1 MSSKTVW
8 TRVGVGVGMAALA
21 AVTATGAFGGAS
33 ASATSA
39 AAARPTLA
47 VVVVGGGRVTSA
59 PAGISC
65 PGRCSAAFAAGSRV
79 LLTPTSK
86 RGSRFLRWGGDCAG
100 AGACRVR
107 VSGLAAV
114 AAQFVGSTAKP
125 TPRPTSAVVPGGYSG
140 QNSQNG
146 NGVAFSVP
154 TGGGSV
160 LNFSLP
166 RVNLVCV
173 GGGGISD
180 HIWFSKTT
188 IKPDRSFTAT
198 GAQEGVV
205 NGVKA
210 KFSYTARGRFEGKSA
225 TGAAMATGVFRADV
239 AYADGTRTCTTNNQ
253 TWTAA
258 RSSAPSTG
266 PLVPG
271 TYSGQNSQNG
281 NGVTLSVPAG
291 GGRVLNFSIPRV
303 NLACVG
309 GGGLSDQI
317 RIEQV
322 TMRPDRSFSATASQD
337 GVSNGAKARF
347 TYIVSGIFEGFDRAG
362 APIASGVYREDVAY
376 ADGTRTC
383 TSNDQ
388 TWTTART
395 G

>member
-1 MSSKTVW
+1 MVPRTVW
-8 TRVGVGVGMAALA
+8 TRLGLGVGMAALA
-21 AVTATGAFGGAS
+21 AVTATGALGGAS

-39 AAARPTLA
+39 AAAKPTLA

-59 PAGISC
+59 PVGISC
-65 PGRCSAAFAAGSRV
+65 PGKCAAAFAAGSRV

-86 RGSRFLRWGGDCAG
+86 GGSRFLRWGGDCSG
-100 AGACRVR
+100 SRACRVR

-114 AAQFVGSTAKP
+114 AAQFVGSTAAP
-125 TPRPTSAVVPGGYSG
+125 APAPTSAVVPGGYAG

-154 TGGGSV
+154 AGGGTV

-166 RVNLVCV
+166 RVNLGCV
-173 GGGGISD
+173 GGGGMGD

-198 GAQEGVV
+198 GSQDVVV
-205 NGVKA
+205 NGVRA
-210 KFSYTARGRFEGKSA
+210 KFSYAARGRFEGKSA
-225 TGAAMATGVFRADV
+225 TGAATATGVFRADI

-266 PLVPG
+266 PIVPG

-291 GGRVLNFSIPRV
+291 GGKVLNFSIPRV
-303 NLACVG
+303 NLVCVG
-309 GGGLSDQI
+309 GGGVGDQI

-322 TMRPDRSFSATASQD
+322 TIKPDRSFTATASQD
-337 GVSNGAKARF
+337 GVSSGARARF
-347 TYIVSGIFEGFDRAG
+347 TYVVSGTFEGFDRAG
-362 APIASGVYREDVAY
+362 APIAAGVHREDMVY

>member
-1 MSSKTVW
+1 M
-8 TRVGVGVGMAALA
+8 RLAFGMGMATLA
-21 AVTATGAFGGAS
+21 SVVAATGSFGGSGMVARD
-33 ASATSA
+33 AATV
-39 AAARPTLA
+39 RPTLA
-47 VVVVGGGRVTSA
+47 VAVVGSGSVVST

-65 PGRCSAAFAAGSRV
+65 PGKCAAAFSAGSRV
-79 LLTPTSK
+79 VLSPTPR
-86 RGSRFLRWGGDCAG
+86 RGSRFLRWGGDCSG
-100 AGACRVR
+100 ARACRVK

-114 AAQFVGSTAKP
+114 AAQFVGSTAAP
-125 TPRPTSAVVPGGYSG
+125 APVPTSAVVPGGYTG

-154 TGGGSV
+154 AGGGSV

-166 RVNLVCV
+166 RVNLICV
-173 GGGGISD
+173 GGGGVSD
-180 HIWFSKTT
+180 HIWFSKTA

-198 GAQEGVV
+198 GAQDGVV
-205 NGVKA
+205 NGVRA

-225 TGAAMATGVFRADV
+225 TGAAMASGVFRADV

-266 PLVPG
+266 PIVPG

-303 NLACVG
+303 NLVCVG

-322 TMRPDRSFSATASQD
+322 TIRPDRSFSATASQD

-347 TYIVSGIFEGFDRAG
+347 TYIVSGTFEGFDRAG
-362 APIASGVYREDVAY
+362 APIASGVHREDVAY